1 MKIDINHLAKLARLK
16 FSAAEEEKLA
26 GEMEKILG
34 MVENLPDLD
43 ASGPLI
49 DRNSPMSLRP
59 DQAYDRNNR
68 KELLQNAPEV
78 QAGCVVVPKV
88 VE

>member
-16 FSAAEEEKLA
+16 FSPEEETQLA
-26 GEMEKILG
+26 GEMEKIIE
-34 MVENLPDLD
+34 MVERLPDLD

-49 DRNSPMSLRP
+49 DRDSPMSLRP
-59 DQAYDRNNR
+59 DQAHDRNNR
-68 KELLQNAPEV
+68 KELLQNAPEI

>member
-16 FSAAEEEKLA
+16 FSPEEEERLA
-26 GEMEKILG
+26 GEMEKIIE
-34 MVENLPDLD
+34 MVENLPALD

-49 DRNSPMSLRP
+49 DRDSPMALRP
-59 DQAYDRNNR
+59 DQAQDRNNR
-68 KELLQNAPEV
+68 KELLQNAPET

>member
-1 MKIDINHLAKLARLK
+1 MNIDIRHLAKLSRLK
-16 FSAAEEEKLA
+16 FSPEEEEKFS
-26 GEMEKILG
+26 GEMEKIVQL
-34 MVENLPDLD
+34 VEKLPNLD

-49 DRNSPMSLRP
+49 DPSNPMTLRP
-59 DQAYDRNNR
+59 DRVENKANR
-68 KELLQNAPEV
+68 DELLQNAPET